1 MPCPFVHLSLEERRQ
16 LARLREQ
23 KIAIDEIARRLGRH
37 RSTIYRELRRNW
49 WHDAEVPQAKG
60 YWPVTAQQLADGRR
74 RSWSKLARHSDLRMA
89 VIERLKD
96 GWSPEQIAGRLK
108 VEPGGALQH
117 RLCHETIY
125 RFVYSA
131 EGQSQELARYL
142 PERRR
147 KRQPR
152 RARRPRSLVFPE
164 TSRIRYRPE
173 AVNVRAEF
181 GHWEADL
188 MIFRKEH
195 GPANVATVVERKSR
209 FTVLFRNN
217 DRRSKP
223 LMGRLIEVLAPLP
236 QIARR
241 SLTFDRGLEFV
252 SWRELEAGMG
262 AKAWFCDPQAPWQK
276 GGVENMNRRV
286 RRYLP
291 ADTVLLTLADRS
303 MMSICDRLNGTPRKC
318 LGWQTPAEVF
328 RQELLASGSWSG

>member
-1 MPCPFVHLSLEERRQ
+1 MPCPFIHLSLEERRQ
-16 LARLREQ
+16 LARLRES
-23 KIAIDEIARRLGRH
+23 KLSVSGMARALGRH
-37 RSTIYRELRRNW
+37 RSTIYRELTRNW
-49 WHDAEVPQAKG
+49 WHDAEVPQAAG

-74 RSWSKLARHSDLRMA
+74 RSSCKLLRHPQLCAA

-108 VEPGGALQH
+108 VEPESRPQH

-147 KRQPR
+147 VRKPR
-152 RARRPRSLVFPE
+152 RARKPRSLVFPE
-164 TSRIRYRPE
+164 ASRIHQRPE
-173 AVNVRAEF
+173 AVNARAEF

-195 GPANVATVVERKSR
+195 GPANVATLVERKSR

-223 LMGRLIEVLAPLP
+223 LMGRLIDLLSPLP
-236 QIARR
+236 QPARQ

-252 SWRELEAGMG
+252 CKRLARPLCGEA
-262 AKAWFCDPQAPWQK
+262 
-276 GGVENMNRRV
+276 
-286 RRYLP
+286 
-291 ADTVLLTLADRS
+291 
-303 MMSICDRLNGTPRKC
+303 
-318 LGWQTPAEVF
+318 
-328 RQELLASGSWSG
+328 